1 MYINIYMYIYTFVC
15 KYIYIHIYKYI
26 YIDKI
31 GFYVDAL
38 QQKVFVELC
47 CGACHPFAPSV
58 NVTIHY
64 ALKVIQ
70 IAAEHTSQI
79 YLCSSGGL
87 GAALEKRILFLGK

>member
-1 MYINIYMYIYTFVC
+1 MCVNTYTYIYTN
-15 KYIYIHIYKYI
+15 I

-87 GAALEKRILFLGK
+87 GAALEKRIQFLGK